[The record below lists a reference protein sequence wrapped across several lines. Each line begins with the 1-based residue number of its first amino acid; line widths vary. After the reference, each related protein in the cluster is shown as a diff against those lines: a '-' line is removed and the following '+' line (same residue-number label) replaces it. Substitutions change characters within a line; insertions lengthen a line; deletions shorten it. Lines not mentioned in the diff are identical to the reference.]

1 MIISG
6 GSRGKWKRF
15 AVHLANTKDNDGGVR
30 LVEVRGMSAKNIRE
44 GFAQL
49 QPWRTWPRPE
59 TEEFYYHFNINPKK
73 GEDLSEKQ
81 WETAGERARQQS
93 RESQTQKALH
103 HTEDS
108 ADIAAKR
115 QRELDAHDRMM
126 MRNSAEASRDAL
138 HDNGPGKEAGAY
150 TVQEACDRAAHAPA
164 VHRIEPD
171 K

>member
-1 MIISG
+1 MAAVAASG
-6 GSRGKWKRF
+6 NASPCILPIRKITTAACALLRF
-15 AVHLANTKDNDGGVR
+15 GACPRKTSGRASPNCR
-30 LVEVRGMSAKNIRE
+30 
-44 GFAQL
+44 
-49 QPWRTWPRPE
+49 PWRTWPRPE